1 MAGHGGG
8 GSASIRTV
16 EIVPGVLPSSPSN
29 AAKEA
34 LDFLYD
40 FAEHC
45 LAEED
50 VDPGVQDGVH

>member
-1 MAGHGGG
+1 MARHSRG
-8 GSASIRTV
+8 GSATIRTV
-16 EIVPGVLPSSPSN
+16 EIAPRVLPSSSAN

-45 LAEED
+45 LTEED
-50 VDPGVQDGVH
+50 VDPWVQDGVH

>member
-8 GSASIRTV
+8 GSAAIRTV
-16 EIVPGVLPSSPSN
+16 EIAARVLPSSPSN
-29 AAKEA
+29 AAEEA

-45 LAEED
+45 LAEKD
-50 VDPGVQDGVH
+50 VDPWVQDGVH